1 MVYYQNP
8 DGMIRELNNTD
19 FNSTRGS
26 LSEGWVSNAT
36 TNAKKGNPGS
46 EADGDERGRDVV
58 PAMSGTKMSVSM
70 GFRGKINQIFLFYQ
84 RDGSNITVSV
94 RDEGD
99 IGGWDG
105 GKTLELGG

>member
-36 TNAKKGNPGS
+36 TDAKKGNTGS
-46 EADGDERGRDVV
+46 EADGDERGLDVV
-58 PAMSGTKMSVSM
+58 HAMSGTKMSVSM

-84 RDGSNITVSV
+84 QNGSDITVLV

-105 GKTLELGG
+105 GKPLELGG